1 MSLQLFIKV
10 VLICQVISVPLE
22 PGQQGGPWTAEE
34 IDIVREKVIR
44 MMQCGD
50 ENYPNNPNSCWRVPG
65 LPDNLE
71 DGWLDEY
78 SRPHEDLGPRDER
91 NGYPDGD
98 PDVDRNNRRYK
109 WKTRGV
115 AINQL
120 LQLSFHDCLRYEDG
134 SGGCDG
140 CLNWSGV
147 GYVAPR
153 ALANIIRKKPQW
165 YRAFPITRKT
175 TNNKLQLAARSL
187 ELIFTV
193 PNWPPGAGVLTTS
206 LKESGKSRADLW
218 QFAGNIALES
228 AINRTNTGVCMGNE
242 FEVQLNPSDDADK
255 CEIKLNRPVP
265 FRSGRID
272 CIPDESVKWTPYPF
286 EATKTEK
293 HSNTFG
299 TGTQVVK
306 DLKQD
311 FDFTAQ
317 ETISLMSLHGLARST
332 PNFEQFIKYK
342 WIGGNLP
349 SYPKVGILHRLYY
362 KILNGK
368 KYRHNVHHSQKYL
381 NGDKNG
387 NPVGGS
393 GFWIDCKGQW
403 NNTERKFPGPC
414 HFRPTET
421 GCSQSVVTNPDE
433 GMTRNC
439 FQLQSNNEYT
449 LNWWTPGCDK
459 AELVEKNGILY
470 QVGGPLDS
478 PENLCNTVAGHSAF
492 MMPFE
497 ASFVLNFTVGEDNTP
512 SGCGTLDGDWR
523 LTNMRPINE
532 PNHIYIGS
540 PGYNGSPPCGAN
552 TYAPEGEALADIV
565 ALFARDHD
573 AWQDAFFNAWE
584 KMGING
590 YEKEM
595 LTEGPSNGQ
604 LLAPFMPETFV

>member
-22 PGQQGGPWTAEE
+22 PGQPGGPWTAEE

-349 SYPKVGILHRLYY
+349 SYTKVGILHRLYY

-368 KYRHNVHHSQKYL
+368 KYRQSGHRSQKYQ

-403 NNTERKFPGPC
+403 NNTARKFPGPC

-421 GCSQSVVTNPDE
+421 GCSQSVVTNPEE

-439 FQLQSNNEYT
+439 FKLQSNNEYT

-478 PENLCNTVAGHSAF
+478 PENLCNQVPSHSAF

-497 ASFVLNFTVGEDNTP
+497 ASFVLNFTIAEDNTP

>member
-1 MSLQLFIKV
+1 M
-10 VLICQVISVPLE
+10 ICQVISVPLE
-22 PGQQGGPWTAEE
+22 PGQPGGPWTAEE

-349 SYPKVGILHRLYY
+349 SYTKVGILHRLYY

-368 KYRHNVHHSQKYL
+368 KYRQSGHRSQKYQ

-403 NNTERKFPGPC
+403 NNTARKFPGPC

-421 GCSQSVVTNPDE
+421 GCSQSVVTNPEE

-439 FQLQSNNEYT
+439 FKLQSNNEYT

-497 ASFVLNFTVGEDNTP
+497 ASFVLNFTIAEDNTP

>member
-1 MSLQLFIKV
+1 MLLQLFIKV
-10 VLICQVISVPLE
+10 VLISHVISVPLE
-22 PGQQGGPWTAEE
+22 PGQPGGPWTSEE
-34 IDIVREKVIR
+34 IDIVRGKVMR
-44 MMQCGD
+44 MMECGD

-71 DGWLDEY
+71 DGWLDVY
-78 SRPHEDLGPRDER
+78 SRDHDEYLGPRD
-91 NGYPDGD
+91 PKVP

-115 AINQL
+115 KINQL
-120 LQLSFHDCLRYEDG
+120 IQLMFHDCLRYEDG

-147 GYVAPR
+147 GYVAPQ
-153 ALANIIRKKPQW
+153 AIANIIRKKPHL

-175 TNNKLQLAARSL
+175 SNNKLQLAARSL

-218 QFAGNIALES
+218 QFAGYIALEH
-228 AINRTNTGVCMGNE
+228 AINRTNTGICMGDE
-242 FEVQLNPSDDADK
+242 FQVQLNPSNDADK

-272 CIPDESVKWTPYPF
+272 CVPDESLKWTPYPF

-306 DLKQD
+306 DLKRD
-311 FDFTAQ
+311 FDFTAK
-317 ETISLMSLHGLARST
+317 ETISLMSLHGLARHT

-342 WIGGNLP
+342 WIGGHLP
-349 SYPKVGILHRLYY
+349 PPYTKDGILHRFYY
-362 KILNGK
+362 KVLNGK
-368 KYRHNVHHSQKYL
+368 RYRHRTSSDKNKYFT
-381 NGDKNG
+381 GDVNG

-403 NNTERKFPGPC
+403 NNTDRKYPGPC

-421 GCSQSVVTNPDE
+421 GCAQPELNEP
-433 GMTRNC
+433 MTMNC
-439 FQLQSNNEYT
+439 FNLQDNGEYA
-449 LNWWTPGCDK
+449 LNWWTPGCDQAK
-459 AELVEKNGILY
+459 LVEKNGILH
-470 QVGGPLDS
+470 QIGGPPDS
-478 PENLCNTVAGHSAF
+478 PQNMCNKVAGTGTF
-492 MMPFE
+492 MMPYE
-497 ASFVLNFTVGEDNTP
+497 ASFVVNFTIAEDNTP
-512 SGCGTLDGDWR
+512 SGCGVLDGDWR
-523 LTNMRPINE
+523 FQNMRPVNE
-532 PNHIYIGS
+532 PPHIYIGS

-552 TYAPEGEALADIV
+552 TYAPEGEALSDIV
-565 ALFARDHD
+565 TLFAEDHD
-573 AWQDAFFNAWE
+573 AWQEAFFNAWE
-584 KMGING
+584 KMVHNG
-590 YEKEM
+590 YDIDM
-595 LTEGPSNGQ
+595 LTEGPTNGQ
-604 LLAPFMPETFV
+604 LLAPFMP